1 MMLNRITKTMLCA
14 ERVWR
19 APVAKHEENV
29 ALTFMNFG
37 LERKRERE
45 KKGHVFQIES
55 SLYSPNQQ

>member
-29 ALTFMNFG
+29 DLTFRKVG
-37 LERKRERE
+37 LEKEKEKRA
-45 KKGHVFQIES
+45 KFFV
-55 SLYSPNQQ
+55 